1 MEQVKTNSAK
11 AWLLAARP
19 KTLSGASVPVMIGAA
34 MAWHDA
40 MAGFQWIAA
49 LLCFLFA
56 FVMQID
62 ANLINDYFDFRH
74 GNDDETRLGPRRACA
89 QGWITLP
96 AMRYGIVFTT
106 LLACLIGLPLICFGG
121 WKLIW
126 VGIVCVVFC
135 FLYTTFLSYHGWGDV
150 LVLVFFGIIPVCLT
164 YYVSM
169 PVESQA
175 IPLYVFISSI
185 ACGFVIDTLLIVNNY
200 RDRENDARAGKR
212 TLVLRLGTANSERLY
227 RLLGFVAICCNIVLI
242 LVMETSVSIG
252 IRLWSVIAL
261 LIIYG
266 GLHDHAYRRMKAIH
280 QGKQL
285 NTILG
290 KTARNMFFYGV
301 LVSAAY
307 VMISLFS
314 H

>member
-1 MEQVKTNSAK
+1 M
-11 AWLLAARP
+11 
-19 KTLSGASVPVMIGAA
+19 
-34 MAWHDA
+34 
-40 MAGFQWIAA
+40 
-49 LLCFLFA
+49 
-56 FVMQID
+56 
-62 ANLINDYFDFRH
+62 DY
-74 GNDDETRLGPRRACA
+74 
-89 QGWITLP
+89 
-96 AMRYGIVFTT
+96 
-106 LLACLIGLPLICFGG
+106 LACHAV
-121 WKLIW
+121 WN
-126 VGIVCVVFC
+126 
-135 FLYTTFLSYHGWGDV
+135 FLYHVVGLSHRPSFDLFWWMGTDYGWGDV

-212 TLVLRLGTANSERLY
+212 TLVVRLGTANSERLY

-307 VMISLFS
+307 VTISLFS